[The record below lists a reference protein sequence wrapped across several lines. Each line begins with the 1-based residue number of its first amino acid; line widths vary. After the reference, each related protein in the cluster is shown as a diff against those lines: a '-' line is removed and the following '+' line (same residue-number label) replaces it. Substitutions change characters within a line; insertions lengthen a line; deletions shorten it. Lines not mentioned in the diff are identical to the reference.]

1 MKNRLYLV
9 CVVLLFAAVVG
20 LLWWSPWEAPEPVY
34 YGKPLSH
41 WIRASKR
48 DSWIGAAAYRKQVW
62 PSLPG
67 AIQKLL
73 PAPID
78 HADDRFSAREVLG
91 EMGPMAKP
99 VIPALLRALKEDD
112 ASERS
117 WAALALVKI
126 AKGDKRVAAAFTQA
140 LKDKDPVTRE
150 IATNALL
157 RFDPGTAV
165 KAGVPMATLVR
176 SVCLDQDVRRA
187 VADAL
192 ALGDGRLSASNVMAA
207 LTEALKDENIFVR
220 QAAPGAIIRLDPGA
234 AVETGV
240 VSIAGLIETAYDDLD
255 FRRTVATALLQR
267 DSRVVAAYTAAL
279 NDANQSVRYRSGFVL
294 AEIDQHAAAKAGAS
308 MLKNRDA
315 SIRASA
321 VTVLGQVGK
330 RDMNGIVSLVEA
342 LSDEEY
348 DVRSAATN
356 WLRRTDPE
364 AAAKAGVKVP
374 SP

>member
-1 MKNRLYLV
+1 
-9 CVVLLFAAVVG
+9 
-20 LLWWSPWEAPEPVY
+20 LWWSPWEPREPVY

-41 WIRASKR
+41 WIKASRR
-48 DSWIGAAAYRKQVW
+48 DSWIGAAVYRKQVW
-62 PSLPG
+62 KRLP
-67 AIQKLL
+67 ASIQKLL

-78 HADDRFSAREVLG
+78 RGVDRFSAREVL
-91 EMGPMAKP
+91 EEIGPMAKP
-99 VIPALLRALKEDD
+99 VIPALLRAWKEDD
-112 ASERS
+112 VGDRYG
-117 WAALALVKI
+117 AALALVKI

-140 LKDKDPVTRE
+140 LKDKDPVTRG

-192 ALGDGRLSASNVMAA
+192 VLGDGRLSASNVMTA
-207 LTEALKDENIFVR
+207 LTEALKEEDIFVR
-220 QAAPGAIIRLDPGA
+220 LAAPDAIIRLDPGA
-234 AVETGV
+234 AVETGG
-240 VSIAGLIETAYDDLD
+240 VSIAGLTETAYDDLD
-255 FRRTVATALLQR
+255 FRRTVATTLLHG

-279 NDANQSVRYRSGFVL
+279 NDANQSVRYRAGFVL

-308 MLKNRDA
+308 MLRNRDA

-330 RDMNGIVSLVEA
+330 RDMNAMVSLVEA

-364 AAAKAGVKVP
+364 AAAKAGVKIP